1 MALTAKTVAGLKAP
15 GKYGD
20 GDGLWLVV
28 SGKEQRSWM
37 FRFSFAGKV
46 REMGLGSARHISL
59 AQARALAD
67 AARRKVIA
75 GIDPIADRRAKAEPA
90 PARGTSFA
98 EAARSYIGAHEAAW
112 RNEKHRQQWNNTL
125 ATYASPVIG
134 DLACSEITVDHVL
147 RILEP
152 IWTKKP
158 ETARRVR
165 GRIETILAYATVRKW
180 REGPNPAVWRGHLQ
194 LMLPSRA
201 KVARVK
207 HHAALDWREAS
218 AFMAKL
224 REQDGMGALALEF
237 AILTAARSGEV
248 RGATWAEID
257 LDEAVW
263 TVPAERMKAGKEH
276 RVPLSARALAV
287 LDKLRLVRA
296 GEDAPIFPG
305 AKQIDGR
312 DQPLSDMTL
321 TAVLRRMGRSDVTQH
336 GFRST
341 FRDWAA
347 ETTHHPNHVVE
358 LALAHAIPS
367 AVEAAY
373 RRGELLEKRKALM
386 NDWASHL
393 AKPPAKIV
401 PLRPGAGKAK
411 RGPQVSPVT
420 AGQGTAAKSV

>member
-1 MALTAKTVAGLKAP
+1 MALTAKAVAGLTAP

-28 SGKEQRSWM
+28 FGKEQRSWM

-67 AARRKVIA
+67 AARRKVID
-75 GIDPIADRRAKAEPA
+75 GVDPIDDRRAKAEPA
-90 PARGTSFA
+90 SARGTSFA
-98 EAARSYIGAHEAAW
+98 AAAKSYIDAHEAAW
-112 RNEKHRQQWNNTL
+112 RNEKHRQQWKNTL
-125 ATYASPVIG
+125 ATYADPVIG

-152 IWTKKP
+152 IWTRKP

-194 LMLPSRA
+194 LMLPSRG

-207 HHAALDWREAS
+207 HHAALDWREAP
-218 AFMAKL
+218 AFMTKL
-224 REQDGMGALALEF
+224 RQQDSMGALALEF

-257 LDEAVW
+257 PDAAVW
-263 TVPAERMKAGKEH
+263 TIPAERMKAGKEH
-276 RVPLSARALAV
+276 RAPLAAPALAV
-287 LDKLRLVRA
+287 LDKLRLLRA
-296 GEDAPIFPG
+296 GDDVLIFPG

-312 DQPLSDMTL
+312 YQPLSDMTL

-386 NDWASHL
+386 NDWAGYL

-401 PLRPGAGKAK
+401 PLRPGAVKA
-411 RGPQVSPVT
+411 RRRPQVSPVT
-420 AGQGTAAKSV
+420 ASEGTAAKSV